1 MGRLLAEDEEGEPK
15 GESPPPATGEECM
28 RRFSGLED
36 RRAWYSARSLLLV
49 GVPGGVDHFVG
60 DGKEKDDGTAAAAAD
75 AAALEAPEGAAAA
88 AAAVVEEEEDDDS
101 EEESCR
107 ACDADD
113 DMDDERTSLLPLN
126 TDELRPLRV
135 LQWDRALSWR
145 PCLRGGARPPALLCL
160 VLTLRPSTVVAP
172 SSSMLVTKGLL
183 SSIVAPVPNSVV
195 SCEAVDRAFV
205 HTCPT
210 TTSIDGSIDRS
221 IHAPWIGGAP
231 QPNPARRDPKRTQAD
246 PFTSCGCVG
255 GFEGVK
261 KRNRSRPTRPL
272 LKAGTII
279 IIVVVV
285 VIMQQQQAGSSNR
298 TFPWPMQC
306 QHAAAES
313 SIDRDGRGRRGKDE
327 PADLS
332 QMRGSIDFGPKG
344 LKRNGSTASN

>member
-1 MGRLLAEDEEGEPK
+1 MLAHRLTERGESLGRLLAEDEEGEPK

-60 DGKEKDDGTAAAAAD
+60 DDKEKDDGTAATAAD

-88 AAAVVEEEEDDDS
+88 AVVEEQEDDDS
-101 EEESCR
+101 KEESCR

-113 DMDDERTSLLPLN
+113 DVDDERTSLLPLN

-221 IHAPWIGGAP
+221 THLGSA
-231 QPNPARRDPKRTQAD
+231 ARRSPIQRGAIPKER
-246 PFTSCGCVG
+246 
-255 GFEGVK
+255 
-261 KRNRSRPTRPL
+261 RPTPSSH
-272 LKAGTII
+272 
-279 IIVVVV
+279 VVVWV
-285 VIMQQQQAGSSNR
+285 DSR
-298 TFPWPMQC
+298 
-306 QHAAAES
+306 ES
-313 SIDRDGRGRRGKDE
+313 RRGIDRGQRG
-327 PADLS
+327 PC
-332 QMRGSIDFGPKG
+332 
-344 LKRNGSTASN
+344 